1 MFPLGSVL
9 LPGMALPLH
18 VFEPRFRDLVQHCL
32 GGDQRFGVVLI
43 ERGSEVGGGDVRT
56 DVGTVA
62 QIVEAVSFDDG
73 RWAIGAVGT
82 QRFRVLHWLPDDPY
96 PRAEVELWPEAPG
109 AEVATDDLAALERE
123 LRRALALKAELGEPA
138 APATFELAADAVR
151 ASFQAVGV
159 APLGPIDRQAL
170 LEIPGTAARIRRLHA
185 LVVEEARFLDRRL
198 ELERD

>member
-18 VFEPRFRDLVQHCL
+18 VFEERYRALVHDCL
-32 GGDQRFGVVLI
+32 DGDQRFGVVLI

-56 DVGTVA
+56 GVGTVA
-62 QIVEAVSFDDG
+62 HIVEAVSFDDG
-73 RWAIGAVGT
+73 RWAVGGVGT
-82 QRFRVLHWLPDDPY
+82 ERFRVTAWLDDDPY
-96 PRAEVELWPEAPG
+96 PRAEVELWPDPPADG
-109 AEVATDDLAALERE
+109 TCASALLALEPD

-138 APATFELAADAVR
+138 APATFELAPDSVLAC
-151 ASFQAVGV
+151 FQAAGV

-170 LEIPGTAARIRRLHA
+170 LEIPATAERIRRLHA

-198 ELERD
+198 ELGRG